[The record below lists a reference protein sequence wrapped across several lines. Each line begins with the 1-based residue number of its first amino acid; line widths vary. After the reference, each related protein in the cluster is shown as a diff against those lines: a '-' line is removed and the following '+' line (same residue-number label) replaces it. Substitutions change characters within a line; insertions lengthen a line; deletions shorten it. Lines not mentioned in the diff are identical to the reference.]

1 MRLKIRS
8 PAGTQVLTLPEDAT
22 ISTLLT
28 EIRQA
33 TSISGDLDIKY
44 GYPPK
49 PLQLTDHSSST
60 LLSELPMK
68 LQGEQLIISSSES
81 AGGGLRGTGAG
92 VIRDASS
99 DRATTGP
106 EVETDV
112 YPAASTSRSNG
123 AAFSFSTGSSSN
135 KSSSTANQPLSL
147 ARAAPKL
154 NKDDPPDVVLPNG
167 RGTVVLRVME
177 DDNSCLFRALSYV
190 LTGSMMSVVEL
201 RQLVAETI
209 QANSDKYNEVVLEQK
224 VDAYCEWIKMES
236 SWGGGIEL
244 GIFADFFDVEIC
256 TIDVATGSLV
266 RFNEGKDR
274 RVIVVY
280 SGIHYDALAL
290 SPLGASVHDS
300 DRDEMVFDKNDQVV
314 LAAAQELCTKLRQK
328 HYFTD
333 TKNFSVKCN
342 ICQKLMKGQNEAVAH
357 AAATGHTNFGES

>member
-33 TSISGDLDIKY
+33 TFISGDLDIKY

-49 PLQLTDHSSST
+49 PLQISDHSSST

-68 LQGEQLIISSSES
+68 LQGEQLIILSSES
-81 AGGGLRGTGAG
+81 AGGDLQGTGAG
-92 VIRDASS
+92 IIKDA
-99 DRATTGP
+99 
-106 EVETDV
+106 
-112 YPAASTSRSNG
+112 
-123 AAFSFSTGSSSN
+123 
-135 KSSSTANQPLSL
+135 STANQPLSL
-147 ARAAPKL
+147 ARATPKF

-167 RGTVVLRVME
+167 RGTIVLRVME

-314 LAAAQELCTKLRQK
+314 LVAAQELCTKLRQK

-342 ICQKLMKGQNEAVAH
+342 NCQKLMKGQKEAVAH